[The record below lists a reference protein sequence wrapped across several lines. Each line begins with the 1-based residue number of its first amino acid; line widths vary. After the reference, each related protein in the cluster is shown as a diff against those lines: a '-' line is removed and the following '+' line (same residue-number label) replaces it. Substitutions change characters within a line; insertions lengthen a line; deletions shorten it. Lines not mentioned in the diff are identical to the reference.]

1 MRIRIV
7 FLILGTFFAGGA
19 PVAAQSSAPH
29 GSLAQ
34 AAHSNLQAPRWTASP
49 WRDRVFPYSA
59 FQFRSGLQLGRFPA
73 LAGRYRNNGVSLLP
87 LPDQVTTLF
96 ASQSIIPVA
105 TFGKGRLSFA
115 GFSATLHFGNVVL
128 GPSGAGGLLDFRP
141 PRHYQP
147 ADPRPMDSY
156 GLSLKLHL
164 GRPVDLGH
172 RAEFWRGVSRLLS
185 DIQ

>member
-1 MRIRIV
+1 MRLGI
-7 FLILGTFFAGGA
+7 FFPILGTFFVAVLPA
-19 PVAAQSSAPH
+19 AAQTSISRTSVASNSISA
-29 GSLAQ
+29 LAP
-34 AAHSNLQAPRWTASP
+34 ARSTSP
-49 WRDRVFPYSA
+49 P
-59 FQFRSGLQLGRFPA
+59 RSGSGAFAGIQLRSFSASSRAPA
-73 LAGRYRNNGVSLLP
+73 LAGRYADDGASLLP

-96 ASQSIIPVA
+96 ASQSIVPVA
-105 TFGKGRLSFA
+105 AFGKGRLSFA
-115 GFSATLHFGNVVL
+115 GFSATLHMGNVVL

-172 RAEFWRGVSRLLS
+172 CAEFWRGVSRLLS
-185 DIQ
+185 EIQ